1 MVTVRAST
9 DGLLV
14 GFRVSPSARV
24 TRVQG
29 AYGDRLKVQVSAP
42 PEDDRANAELLAALA
57 RWVGLPGSCVSV
69 HAGHTKRDKIVSF
82 TGIDEHVLLERLESL
97 AGGADRGK

>member
-1 MVTVRAST
+1 VVTIRASA

-29 AYGDRLKVQVSAP
+29 AYGDRLKVQVSSP
-42 PEDDRANAELLAALA
+42 PEDNRANTELAAALA
-57 RWVGLPGSCVSV
+57 RWVGLPGGCVSV

-82 TGIDEHVLLERLESL
+82 TGIEEHVLLERLESL
-97 AGGADRGK
+97 AGHADQGE

>member
-1 MVTVRAST
+1 M
-9 DGLLV
+9 

-29 AYGDRLKVQVSAP
+29 VYGDRLKVQVSAP
-42 PEDDRANAELLAALA
+42 PEDNRANAELAVALA
-57 RWVGLPGSCVSV
+57 RWVGLPSGCVSV

-97 AGGADRGK
+97 ADCAGRAE

>member
-1 MVTVRAST
+1 MVTVRASA

-29 AYGDRLKVQVSAP
+29 VYGDRLKVQVSAP
-42 PEDDRANAELLAALA
+42 PEDDRANAELASALA
-57 RWVGLPGSCVSV
+57 RWVGLPGGCVSV
-69 HAGHTKRDKIVSF
+69 HAGHKKKDKIVSF
-82 TGIDEHVLLERLESL
+82 TGIDERVLRERLESL
-97 AGGADRGK
+97 AGCAGREE